1 MKNIWNEPSM
11 ETVELDAS
19 TDIIRT
25 SGTNE
30 TPDIPIG

>member
-11 ETVELDAS
+11 ETVKLDAS

-25 SGTNE
+25 SNE
-30 TPDIPIG
+30 TPDIDISD